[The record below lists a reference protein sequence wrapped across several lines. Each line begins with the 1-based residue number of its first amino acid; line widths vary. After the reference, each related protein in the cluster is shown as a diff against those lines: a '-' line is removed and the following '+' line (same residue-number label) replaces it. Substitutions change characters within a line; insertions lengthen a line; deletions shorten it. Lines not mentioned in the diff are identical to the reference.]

1 MAVRVTF
8 TSVTYDLTRCWEC
21 NKIHSQVVY
30 LNCDHSFCLSHLDDQ
45 LTEQTEGS
53 RQPCRACFKLTV
65 PATRAELRALTS
77 ALPPAAAGLSLEKG
91 NYQCSQHSHNAIFHW
106 NFQKHSVKILYAI
119 ID

>member
-1 MAVRVTF
+1 MAGRVTV

-30 LNCDHSFCLSHLDDQ
+30 LNCGHNFCMSHLDAQ

-65 PATRAELRALTS
+65 PANRAELRALTS

-91 NYQCSQHSHNAIFHW
+91 NYQWGMFTTFPQC
-106 NFQKHSVKILYAI
+106 NFSLEFPEILSPYL
-119 ID
+119 